1 MGQRNVFGTYNNS
14 TYKVAYTAQVFE
26 SINQSNFLERIWRG
40 KTAHESLQ
48 SANFQNYPVFFIKP
62 NQSNNLLILLVIFI
76 DKAITY
82 KVAYMT
88 QVFQLKVIRRTKLRT
103 WHKSLIQSINK
114 LIYQS
119 TKQTIN
125 QSINLWTDTTR
136 KNTSGFVQTRETR
149 IVAWK
154 PTGSD
159 PSTKRQTRP
168 ALNIWIC
175 YGKGNGLILYHKYD
189 RLLLVIVFSWTN

>member
-1 MGQRNVFGTYNNS
+1 MKKLFVLLRCIHVWGSFLWKVESFMGQRNVVMEQRNVFGTYNNS

-26 SINQSNFLERIWRG
+26 SIKQSNFLERIWRG

-48 SANFQNYPVFFIKP
+48 SANFQNYPVFLIKP

-125 QSINLWTDTTR
+125 QSINQSMNRHDTKKHEWVCPNTWNEDCCMETDR
-136 KNTSGFVQTRETR
+136 KWS
-149 IVAWK
+149 
-154 PTGSD
+154 
-159 PSTKRQTRP
+159 
-168 ALNIWIC
+168 
-175 YGKGNGLILYHKYD
+175 
-189 RLLLVIVFSWTN
+189 